1 MQKKTPPEHYVQIYK
16 ILENC
21 MKPFTSSKYHQ
32 QIMFIKLYFNNL
44 SNLKEIVF
52 KELFLFLK
60 PVEVIQF

>member
-1 MQKKTPPEHYVQIYK
+1 
-16 ILENC
+16 
-21 MKPFTSSKYHQ
+21 MKPFTSSKYLQ
-32 QIMFIKLYFNNL
+32 QITFIKLHSDHL